1 MNDWTL
7 EYPFYFNVK
16 IRMIICKV
24 INKIQYPAIIKELFS
39 YCSKQVSKNH
49 DKVFNGTKFKT
60 FLLNSGASQRYLQGN

>member
-39 YCSKQVSKNH
+39 YRSKQVYK
-49 DKVFNGTKFKT
+49 KT
-60 FLLNSGASQRYLQGN
+60 WQHI